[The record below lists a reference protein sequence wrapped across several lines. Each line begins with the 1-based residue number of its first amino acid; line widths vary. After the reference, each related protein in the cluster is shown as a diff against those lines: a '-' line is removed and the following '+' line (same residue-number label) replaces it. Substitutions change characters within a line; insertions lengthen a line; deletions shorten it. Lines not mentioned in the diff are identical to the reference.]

1 MDPSTTYSVSPRY
14 AVGEVEDTLHL
25 LGGRELVSLQLPSG
39 DAVSAVSRLLSRP
52 FTGADVDR
60 AFAGH
65 AAVVADLVDE
75 LVLRD
80 VVVGA
85 PSRADPDADA
95 VPEPVGRLDDPAQAE
110 LAHALDEAR
119 RNGGDRSGLGRPRD
133 PRTPARVA
141 LVGDAIPSL
150 LASLAEALPSAE
162 LGDED
167 DADLVIAA
175 GSRRVLRDVG
185 ARMHAAGRA
194 WLPVHPFDGR
204 FQLVGPVVVPGE
216 GPCLECVALRWASTT
231 PFAADHAEAADA
243 VATIPRDPSLDAI
256 AAGFAARYASRWV
269 FARDWLVASTVLV
282 LEPKVLS
289 AEAHPVFRVARCGTC
304 GPRPYAGVVS
314 PWRA

>member
-52 FTGADVDR
+52 FTRADVDR
-60 AFAGH
+60 AFGVH
-65 AAVVADLVDE
+65 APVVADLVDE
-75 LVLRD
+75 LVVRD

-85 PSRADPDADA
+85 PARPDADA
-95 VPEPVGRLDDPAQAE
+95 GSPDPVGRLDDPDQAE
-110 LAHALDEAR
+110 LAHVLDEAR
-119 RNGGDRSGLGRPRD
+119 RNGGDRTGLGHPRD
-133 PRTPARVA
+133 PRT
-141 LVGDAIPSL
+141 LVGDAIPAL

-162 LGDED
+162 LTDEP

-175 GSRRVLRDVG
+175 GSRRVLREVG

-194 WLPVHPFDGR
+194 WLPIHPFDGR
-204 FQLVGPVVVPGE
+204 FQLVGPVVVPDE

-231 PFAADHAEAADA
+231 PFAADHAAAADA
-243 VATIPRDPSLDAI
+243 VAPVPRDPGLDAI
-256 AAGFAARYASRWV
+256 AAGFAARYAARWV

-282 LEPKVLS
+282 VEPKVLS

>member
-52 FTGADVDR
+52 FTRADVDE
-60 AFAGH
+60 AFGVH
-65 AAVVADLVDE
+65 APVVADLVDE
-75 LVLRD
+75 LVVRD

-85 PSRADPDADA
+85 PTRPAADA
-95 VPEPVGRLDDPAQAE
+95 APDPVGRLDDPHQAE
-110 LAHALDEAR
+110 LAHVLDEAR
-119 RNGGDRSGLGRPRD
+119 RNGGDRTGLGRPRD

-141 LVGDAIPSL
+141 LVGDAIPTL

-162 LGDED
+162 LTDEA

-175 GSRRVLRDVG
+175 GGRRVLREVG
-185 ARMHAAGRA
+185 ARMHAAGRD
-194 WLPVHPFDGR
+194 WLPIHPFDGR
-204 FQLVGPVVVPGE
+204 FQLVGPVVVPDE

-231 PFAADHAEAADA
+231 PFAADHAAAADA
-243 VATIPRDPSLDAI
+243 VAPIARDPGLDAI
-256 AAGFAARYASRWV
+256 AAGFAARYAARWV

-282 LEPKVLS
+282 VEPKVLS
-289 AEAHPVFRVARCGTC
+289 AEAHPVFRVARCSTC

>member
-14 AVGEVEDTLHL
+14 AAGEVEDTLHL

-39 DAVSAVSRLLSRP
+39 DAASAVSRLLSRP
-52 FTGADVDR
+52 FTRADVDR
-60 AFAGH
+60 AFGPH

-75 LVLRD
+75 LVVRD

-85 PSRADPDADA
+85 PTRSSGDDAPASD
-95 VPEPVGRLDDPAQAE
+95 PVGRLDDPDQAE
-110 LAHALDEAR
+110 LAHVLDEAR
-119 RNGGDRSGLGRPRD
+119 RNGGDRTGLGRPRD

-141 LVGDAIPSL
+141 LVGDAIPAL

-162 LGDED
+162 LTDEA

-175 GSRRVLRDVG
+175 GSRRVLREVG
-185 ARMHAAGRA
+185 VRMHAAGRA
-194 WLPVHPFDGR
+194 WLPIHPFDGR
-204 FQLVGPVVVPGE
+204 FQLVGPVVVPDE

-231 PFAADHAEAADA
+231 PFAADHAAAADA
-243 VATIPRDPSLDAI
+243 VAPIARDPGLDAI
-256 AAGFAARYASRWV
+256 AAGFAARYAARWV

-282 LEPKVLS
+282 VEPKVLS

>member
-52 FTGADVDR
+52 FTRADVDG
-60 AFAGH
+60 AFGVH
-65 AAVVADLVDE
+65 APVVADLVDE
-75 LVLRD
+75 LVVRD
-80 VVVGA
+80 VVVGVPTRPA
-85 PSRADPDADA
+85 ADA
-95 VPEPVGRLDDPAQAE
+95 APDPVGRLDDPAQAE
-110 LAHALDEAR
+110 LAHVLDEAR
-119 RNGGDRSGLGRPRD
+119 RNGGDRTGLGRPRD

-141 LVGDAIPSL
+141 LVGDAIPTL
-150 LASLAEALPSAE
+150 LTSLAEALPSAE
-162 LGDED
+162 LTDET

-175 GSRRVLRDVG
+175 GSRRALREVG
-185 ARMHAAGRA
+185 DRMHAAGRD
-194 WLPVHPFDGR
+194 WLPIHPFDGR
-204 FQLVGPVVVPGE
+204 FQLVGPVVVPDE
-216 GPCLECVALRWASTT
+216 GPCHECVALRWASTT
-231 PFAADHAEAADA
+231 PFAADHAGVADA
-243 VATIPRDPSLDAI
+243 VAPVRRDPGLDAI
-256 AAGFAARYASRWV
+256 AAGFAARYAARWV

-282 LEPKVLS
+282 VEPKVLS

>member
-1 MDPSTTYSVSPRY
+1 MDSSTTYSVSPRY

-52 FTGADVDR
+52 FRRADVDQ
-60 AFAGH
+60 AFPAH
-65 AAVVADLVDE
+65 ADAVSRLVDE

-85 PSRADPDADA
+85 RADAPAGSVPD
-95 VPEPVGRLDDPAQAE
+95 E
-110 LAHALDEAR
+110 LAHVLDEAR
-119 RNGGDRSGLGRPRD
+119 RNGGDRTGLGPALD
-133 PRTPARVA
+133 PATPARVA
-141 LVGDAIPSL
+141 LVGDMIPSL
-150 LASLAEALPSAE
+150 LTGLAEALPSAE
-162 LGDED
+162 LGDEA

-175 GSRRVLRDVG
+175 GSRPALRDVG

-231 PFAADHAEAADA
+231 PFAADHAAAADA
-243 VATIPRDPSLDAI
+243 VAVVPRDPSLDAI
-256 AAGFAARYASRWV
+256 TAGFAARYAARWIH
-269 FARDWLVASTVLV
+269 AHDWLVASTVLV
-282 LEPKVLS
+282 VEPKVME
-289 AEAHPVFRVARCGTC
+289 AEAHAVFRVARCGTC
-304 GPRPYAGVVS
+304 GPRPYAGIVS

>member
-14 AVGEVEDTLHL
+14 AAGEVEDTLHL

-52 FTGADVDR
+52 FTRADVDR
-60 AFAGH
+60 AFAEH
-65 AAVVADLVDE
+65 APVVAELVDE

-85 PSRADPDADA
+85 PTRSAADD
-95 VPEPVGRLDDPAQAE
+95 VPSLHPVGRLDDPDQAE
-110 LAHALDEAR
+110 LAHILDEAR
-119 RNGGDRSGLGRPRD
+119 RNGGDRTGLGPLRD

-141 LVGDAIPSL
+141 LVGDDIPAL

-162 LGDED
+162 LTDES

-175 GSRRVLRDVG
+175 GSRRLLREVG

-194 WLPVHPFDGR
+194 WLPIHPFDGR
-204 FQLVGPVVVPGE
+204 FQLVGPVVVPDE

-231 PFAADHAEAADA
+231 PFAGDHAAAADA
-243 VATIPRDPSLDAI
+243 VAPLPRDPGLDAI
-256 AAGFAARYASRWV
+256 AAGFAARYAARWI

-282 LEPKVLS
+282 VEPKVLS

>member
-1 MDPSTTYSVSPRY
+1 MDSSTTYSVSPRY
-14 AVGEVEDTLHL
+14 AAGEVEDTLHL

-39 DAVSAVSRLLSRP
+39 DAVSAVSQLLSRP
-52 FTGADVDR
+52 FTSADVDR
-60 AFAGH
+60 AFAVH
-65 AAVVADLVDE
+65 APVVADLVDE

-85 PSRADPDADA
+85 PTRSEPEAPGA
-95 VPEPVGRLDDPAQAE
+95 EPVGRLDDPAQAE
-110 LAHALDEAR
+110 LAHVLDEAR
-119 RNGGDRSGLGRPRD
+119 RNGGDRTGLGPPRD
-133 PRTPARVA
+133 PRAPARVA
-141 LVGDAIPSL
+141 LVGDTIPSL

-162 LGDED
+162 LADESE
-167 DADLVIAA
+167 ADLVIAA
-175 GSRRVLRDVG
+175 GSRSVLREVG
-185 ARMHAAGRA
+185 ARMHAAGRP

-204 FQLVGPVVVPGE
+204 FQLVGPVVVPDQ

-231 PFAADHAEAADA
+231 PFAADHEEAADA
-243 VATIPRDPSLDAI
+243 VAAIPRDPSLDAI
-256 AAGFAARYASRWV
+256 AAGFAARYAARWI

-289 AEAHPVFRVARCGTC
+289 AEAHPVHRVARCGTC